1 VLKTSAKGEVKHST
15 GYVTFSASHKDKVEL
30 DVAKLAELVR
40 EGVPG
45 GGHAWTPKQLELVF
59 RTRTGRKGTWAT
71 YDVPFKEFLRTF
83 PKSFELFG
91 PKDDYVRC
99 VTRSTSSALD
109 KGEDAMVRLARARA
123 NGLVDPKRGTQS
135 LPSLNQAKASR
146 HLSNHRLKA
155 VFTPYTQPHAQVQ
168 TRSTTTTLTGFTQ
181 DGHGITMGG

>member
-1 VLKTSAKGEVKHST
+1 M
-15 GYVTFSASHKDKVEL
+15 
-30 DVAKLAELVR
+30 
-40 EGVPG
+40 
-45 GGHAWTPKQLELVF
+45 
-59 RTRTGRKGTWAT
+59 
-71 YDVPFKEFLRTF
+71 RTF

-168 TRSTTTTLTGFTQ
+168 TRSATTTLTGFTQ